1 MPEQAA
7 AQPAPIRPGL
17 ADVFYGKGAVQFG
30 EKSKSMADVT
40 DFQGRKEQ
48 ARRSMEL
55 ALEGEGGENGAQ
67 DAYTR
72 LMALSEENPAA
83 TVDELMKIIGRG

>member
-1 MPEQAA
+1 M
-7 AQPAPIRPGL
+7 PAPQLRPGL
-17 ADVFYGKGAVQFG
+17 ADVFYGKGAVRFG
-30 EKSKSMADVT
+30 PGAKSMADVT

-55 ALEGEGGENGAQ
+55 ALEGEGGENQAD

-72 LMALSEENPAA
+72 LMALAQEDPAA
-83 TVDELMKIIGRG
+83 TVEELMNIIGRG